1 MTIFAI
7 LMPTPQPSLVE
18 RIKAVY
24 PSDYLEITETQWLV
38 SASSTAIDVSAK
50 LGIADPKA
58 LAAPATGT
66 AIIFATSAYY
76 GRAAQPIWDW
86 MKTKLEAPPVAAA

>member
-7 LMPTPQPSLVE
+7 LMPTPQPSLAE
-18 RIKAVY
+18 RIKTVF

-58 LAAPATGT
+58 PTVPSSGS
-66 AIIFATSAYY
+66 AIVFATSAYY

-86 MKTKLEAPPVAAA
+86 MKAKLETPAAVA